1 MPVLWDIGRAVV
13 FSLAS
18 IVTLF
23 FLTKMIGNRQVSQL
37 SLFDYINGITIGSIA
52 AELATSLETDAAKPL
67 TAMVIYALAT
77 YVVSIISSKSL
88 KFRRF
93 SMGRPLVL
101 MEDGRIYARSL
112 ARARVD
118 LSEMQMQLRGMGYFN
133 MDDVQ
138 TVVMEPNG
146 RMSVLPRTNR
156 RPVCPEDMG
165 MQLPEEKPV
174 TNVILDGEILRENL
188 RRTGNNEKWLENRLK
203 ELGIADPKRVFLAT
217 CDGNNVLSVYL
228 RITKERDMDIFT

>member
-1 MPVLWDIGRAVV
+1 MPVLWDIGRTVL
-13 FSLAS
+13 FSLTS
-18 IVTLF
+18 IVALF

-52 AELATSLETDAAKPL
+52 AELATFA
-67 TAMVIYALAT
+67 
-77 YVVSIISSKSL
+77 VSIISSKSL

-93 SMGRPLVL
+93 AMGRPLVL
-101 MEDGRIYARSL
+101 MEDGRIYAHSL

-146 RMSVLPRTNR
+146 RMSVLARSGR
-156 RPVCPEDMG
+156 RPVCPEDLG
-165 MQLPEEKPV
+165 LQLPEEKPV
-174 TNVILDGEILRENL
+174 TNVILDGAVLKDNL
-188 RRTGNNEKWLENRLK
+188 RRTGNNEKWLENCLM
-203 ELGIADPKRVFLAT
+203 ELGIADPARVFLAT
-217 CDGNNVLSVYL
+217 CDGSNVLSVYL
-228 RITKERDMDIFT
+228 RITKEREKDIFT